1 MLAGGAGER
10 LHPLTRE
17 IAKPAVPF
25 GGIYRIID
33 ITLSNCLN
41 SGLRRIYILTQHKA
55 LTLNRHIRQSWN
67 ILSPEVGEMI
77 EILAPTRRVS
87 QDWYLGTADAVF
99 QNARSIEADDPAG
112 TLILAADHVYKM
124 NYQRMFDWHRERGA
138 DVTVGTTLVSPLE
151 AKRFGVV
158 EADED
163 FRIRGF
169 EEKPHHDS
177 AARSRCN
184 PALCSASMG
193 IYLFSTRALLD
204 ELEADHASRG
214 SSHDF
219 GADVLPRMVAEG
231 RRVFA
236 YEFLDE
242 NRKESPYWRDIGT
255 LDAYFEANMD
265 LVDPD
270 PVFNLYDNS
279 WPLRTYQPQYPPAKF
294 VFSEQGRRM
303 GVGVN
308 SMVCSGCVVSGGR
321 VTNSILSPGVRVNGY
336 AEVEQAILF
345 PGVSIGRHS
354 RLRRAIVDTGVQLPD
369 HTEIGFDPAEDRRR
383 GHFVTDSGVV
393 VVHASSP
400 GVAGRESLQTEARTQ
415 GTGQA
420 RSQAREQASVQAGG
434 QETGSPN
441 AVANP
446 EDSPRH
452 YPSRMSPPRRLAAVD
467 GEHLSGD
474 VAVGFK

>member
-1 MLAGGAGER
+1 MNPKILTIMLAGGAGKR

-17 IAKPAVPF
+17 IPKPAVPF

-77 EILAPTRRVS
+77 EILPPTRRVS

-112 TLILAADHVYKM
+112 ALILAADHVYKM

-169 EEKPHHDS
+169 EEKPQHDS

-204 ELEADHASRG
+204 ALEADHASRG

-219 GADVLPRMVAEG
+219 GGDVLPRMVAEG

-236 YEFLDE
+236 YDFLDE

-308 SMVCSGCVVSGGR
+308 SMVCCGCVVSGGR
-321 VTNSILSPGVRVNGY
+321 VMNSILSPGVRVNGY

-345 PGVSIGRHS
+345 PGVNIGRHS
-354 RLRRAIVDTGVQLPD
+354 RVRRAIVDTGVQLPD

-393 VVHASSP
+393 VVHAGSP
-400 GVAGRESLQTEARTQ
+400 GVAGRESLQTER
-415 GTGQA
+415 GQA
-420 RSQAREQASVQAGG
+420 RSPAREPASLQARG
-434 QETGSPN
+434 PR
-441 AVANP
+441 AVKKCG
-446 EDSPRH
+446 
-452 YPSRMSPPRRLAAVD
+452 PSRAPTEEVP
-467 GEHLSGD
+467 LSQ
-474 VAVGFK
+474 